1 MAEHGLAGPVCG
13 IAFDGTGY
21 GMDGAI
27 WGGEEL
33 LTNLT
38 AFERF
43 ANFA

>member
-27 WGGEEL
+27 WAGKCCSP
-33 LTNLT
+33 T
-38 AFERF
+38 
-43 ANFA
+43 